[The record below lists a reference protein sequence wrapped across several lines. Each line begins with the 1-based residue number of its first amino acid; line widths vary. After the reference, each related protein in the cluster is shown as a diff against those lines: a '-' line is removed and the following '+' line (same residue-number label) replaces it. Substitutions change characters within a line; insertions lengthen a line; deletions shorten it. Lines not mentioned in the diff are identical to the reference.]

1 MIRIISIVTI
11 FVFLSSTS
19 EANPLGTIL
28 KQLLKSSDEVVTV
41 ATSSKNALSSTAKKR

>member
-19 EANPLGTIL
+19 EANPLGDYF
-28 KQLLKSSDEVVTV
+28 K
-41 ATSSKNALSSTAKKR
+41 ATFKVER